1 MAIPS
6 LVASGPGLRTLAT
19 FWQQNEAEITSQA
32 LCLVQIPRERNG
44 GCGGWMEPAAK
55 ALGSSSLFYH
65 QGTPNR
71 QKPPEVPE
79 DPRWG
84 TPLPFAAHPRAM
96 LSFQGQCSSSGGGL
110 QASSYSPQPL
120 NPLVAQP
127 KALGFPK
134 WLGWERGKP
143 QVSSQG

>member
-6 LVASGPGLRTLAT
+6 LVAGGPGLRTLAT

-32 LCLVQIPRERNG
+32 ICLVQIPRERNG

-84 TPLPFAAHPRAM
+84 TPLPFAAHLRAM
-96 LSFQGQCSSSGGGL
+96 LSFQGQCSSSGGGGSRP
-110 QASSYSPQPL
+110 AATAPSP
-120 NPLVAQP
+120 
-127 KALGFPK
+127 
-134 WLGWERGKP
+134 
-143 QVSSQG
+143 